1 MKRISIYFCLMG
13 LLVIAGCKK
22 DGSIE
27 GPELVD
33 IFGTFEVL
41 EPLKGSTS
49 KANFANGDRV
59 QYACKLSIRTS
70 WTIEVIGLNSGA
82 RKVFTGNEKD
92 FVLHPIIWDGTITFA
107 PFFRTNTPQ

>member
-1 MKRISIYFCLMG
+1 MKRISIYFYLMG

-22 DGSIE
+22 DSSIE

-41 EPLKGSTS
+41 EPLKGSKSTV
-49 KANFANGDRV
+49 NFANGDVV

-92 FVLHPIIWDGTITFA
+92 FVLHPIVWDGTITFA
-107 PFFRTNTPQ
+107 PFFRKNEP